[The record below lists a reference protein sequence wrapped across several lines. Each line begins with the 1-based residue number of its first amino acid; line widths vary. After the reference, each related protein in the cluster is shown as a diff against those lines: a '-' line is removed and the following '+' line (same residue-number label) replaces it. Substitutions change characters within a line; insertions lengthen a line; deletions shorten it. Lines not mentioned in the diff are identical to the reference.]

1 MQRRQLLQI
10 AAAAGLGWSA
20 VGRTAFAAT
29 GAAGGQVLPGNK
41 RLVVVFLRGAVDGLS
56 VVVPYSEGAY
66 YQQRSSIAL
75 ARPGQ
80 DGGVL
85 DLDGHFGLNPNLAP
99 LMPLWQSGKLAFVQ
113 ASGSPDP
120 TRSHFDA
127 QDYMESGTPG
137 RKGTPDGWLN
147 RLLGAEPPVV
157 VQAGAHPGAQV
168 SVTRGISVGATL
180 PRIWAGPNPVAN
192 IANGARATKATL
204 LDRPQVSAAF
214 DSLYSGDDA
223 MSRAYR
229 ESQQSRAEVNEA
241 MSPAAAMD
249 HEQMVAN
256 NGAPLPNGFPDDAGR
271 LAQLMRRDP
280 NVQIAFLALG
290 GWDTHVNQGGAKGQL
305 ANRLQPLGQGLAEL
319 ATRLGPVFD
328 DTTILVISEFGRT
341 ARQNGTGGTDHGHG
355 NVMWALGGNIAG
367 GKVYGR
373 WPGIDSSALNEG
385 RDLAVTTDFRQV
397 LAGVCMRNLG
407 LPDNKLA
414 TVFPGFDSVPLNIAR
429 A

>member
-1 MQRRQLLQI
+1 MQRRHLLHT
-10 AAAAGLGWSA
+10 AAAGLAWTA
-20 VGRTAFAAT
+20 VGRTAFAANAT
-29 GAAGGQVLPGNK
+29 PADPPLPRNR
-41 RLVVVFLRGAVDGLS
+41 RLIVVFLRGAVDGLS
-56 VVVPYSEGAY
+56 VVAPYGEAAY
-66 YQQRSSIAL
+66 YDSRSSIAL

-80 DGGVL
+80 DGGLL

-99 LMPLWQSGKLAFVQ
+99 LLPLWQAGKLAFVQ

-137 RKGTPDGWLN
+137 RKSTPDGWLN
-147 RLLGAEPPVV
+147 RLLGVEPPAN
-157 VQAGAHPGAQV
+157 VQAAAGARGG
-168 SVTRGISVGATL
+168 VTRGISVGATL

-192 IANGARATKATL
+192 IANGARATKPTL
-204 LDRPQVSAAF
+204 LDRPQVSKAF
-214 DSLYSGDDA
+214 DALYSGDDA

-241 MSPAAAMD
+241 MTPAAMER
-249 HEQMVAN
+249 EQMVAN
-256 NGAPLPNGFPDDAGR
+256 GGAPLPNGFPDDAAR

-319 ATRLGPVFD
+319 ATRLGPAFE

-341 ARQNGTGGTDHGHG
+341 VRQNGTGGTDHGHG

-367 GKVYGR
+367 GKVHGR
-373 WPGIDSSALNEG
+373 WPGIDASSLYEG

-397 LAGVCMRNLG
+397 LAGVCTYNLG
-407 LPDNKLA
+407 LSDKQLA
-414 TVFPGFDSVPLNIAR
+414 RVFPGFDGAPLNLA

>member
-1 MQRRQLLQI
+1 MQRRRLLRM
-10 AAAAGLGWSA
+10 AAASGLAWSA
-20 VGRTAFAAT
+20 VGRAAFAASSAT
-29 GAAGGQVLPGNK
+29 GGPALPRNK

-99 LMPLWQSGKLAFVQ
+99 LLPLWRSGKLAFVH

-137 RKGTPDGWLN
+137 RKATPDGWLN
-147 RLLGAEPPVV
+147 RLLGAEPAPV
-157 VQAGAHPGAQV
+157 APGGARGVAPA
-168 SVTRGISVGATL
+168 SATRGISVGATL

-192 IANGARATKATL
+192 IANGARATRPTS
-204 LDRPQVSAAF
+204 LDRPQVSQAF
-214 DSLYSGDDA
+214 DALYAGDDA

-229 ESQQSRAEVNEA
+229 QSRQSRAEVNQA
-241 MSPAAAMD
+241 MSPAAMER
-249 HEQMVAN
+249 EQQVAN
-256 NGAPLPNGFPDDAGR
+256 NGAPLPAGFPDDAGR

-290 GWDTHVNQGGAKGQL
+290 GWDTHVNQGGATGQL

-328 DTTILVISEFGRT
+328 DTTVLVISEFGRT

-355 NVMWALGGNIAG
+355 NVMWALGGDIAG

-373 WPGIDSSALNEG
+373 WPGIDASSLNEG

-407 LPDNKLA
+407 LPDDRLA
-414 TVFPGFDSVPLNIAR
+414 TVFPGFDGAALNIAR
-429 A
+429 G

>member
-1 MQRRQLLQI
+1 MQRRQLLHA
-10 AAAAGLGWSA
+10 AAAAGLAWSA
-20 VGRTAFAAT
+20 VGRGAFAAT
-29 GAAGGQVLPGNK
+29 APQSGQPLPGNK

-56 VVVPYSEGAY
+56 VVAPYSEGAY

-80 DGGVL
+80 EGGLL

-99 LMPLWQSGKLAFVQ
+99 LMPLWQAGKLAFVQ
-113 ASGSPDP
+113 AAGSPDP

-137 RKGTPDGWLN
+137 RKSTPDGWLN
-147 RLLGAEPPVV
+147 RLLGAEPPAVV
-157 VQAGAHPGAQV
+157 APGARAG
-168 SVTRGISVGATL
+168 VTRGISVGATI

-192 IANGARATKATL
+192 IANGAGATRPTQ
-204 LDRPQVSAAF
+204 LDRPQVSKAF
-214 DSLYSGDDA
+214 DALYAGDDA

-229 ESQQSRAEVNEA
+229 ESQQSRAEVNDA
-241 MSPAAAMD
+241 MSPAA
-249 HEQMVAN
+249 HEQMAAD
-256 NGAPLPNGFPDDAGR
+256 NGAPLPNGFPDDAAR

-290 GWDTHVNQGGAKGQL
+290 GWDTHINQGGAKGQL

-319 ATRLGPVFD
+319 ATRLGPTFD
-328 DTTILVISEFGRT
+328 DTTVLVISEFGRT
-341 ARQNGTGGTDHGHG
+341 VRQNGTGGTDHGHG

-373 WPGIDSSALNEG
+373 WPGVDSSALYEG
-385 RDLAVTTDFRQV
+385 RDLDVTTDFRSV
-397 LAGVCMRNLG
+397 LAGVCMRNLA
-407 LPDNKLA
+407 LPDARLA
-414 TVFPGFDSVPLNIAR
+414 SVFPGFDGPVLNLAR

>member
-1 MQRRQLLQI
+1 MQRRQLLQ
-10 AAAAGLGWSA
+10 AAAATGLGWQA
-20 VGRTAFAAT
+20 VGRTAFAA
-29 GAAGGQVLPGNK
+29 AGQVLPGNK
-41 RLVVVFLRGAVDGLS
+41 RLIVVFLRGAVDGLS

-66 YQQRSSIAL
+66 YQQRSTIAL

-147 RLLGAEPPVV
+147 RLLGAEPP
-157 VQAGAHPGAQV
+157 AIAHA

-192 IANGARATKATL
+192 IANGARATKPTL
-204 LDRPQVSAAF
+204 LDRPQVSKAF
-214 DSLYSGDDA
+214 DALYAGDDA

-241 MSPAAAMD
+241 MSPSAMD

-280 NVQIAFLALG
+280 GVQIAFLALG

-341 ARQNGTGGTDHGHG
+341 VRQNGTGGTDHGHG

-373 WPGIDSSALNEG
+373 WPGIDASALNEG

-414 TVFPGFDSVPLNIAR
+414 TVFPGFDSVPLDIAR

>member
-1 MQRRQLLQI
+1 MQRRQLLNA
-10 AAAAGLGWSA
+10 AAAAGLAWSA
-20 VGRTAFAAT
+20 VGRSAFAAS
-29 GAAGGQVLPGNK
+29 GAQALPGNK
-41 RLVVVFLRGAVDGLS
+41 RLIVVFLRGAVDGLS
-56 VVVPYSEGAY
+56 VVVPYGEGAY
-66 YQQRSSIAL
+66 YRQRSSIAL

-99 LMPLWQSGKLAFVQ
+99 LMPLWQSGRLAFVH

-157 VQAGAHPGAQV
+157 AQAGARAG
-168 SVTRGISVGATL
+168 VTRGISVGATL

-192 IANGARATKATL
+192 IANGARATKPTL
-204 LDRPQVSAAF
+204 LDRPQVSQAF
-214 DSLYSGDDA
+214 DALYSGDDA
-223 MSRAYR
+223 LSKAYR

-241 MSPAAAMD
+241 MTPAAMD
-249 HEQMVAN
+249 REQQVAN
-256 NGAPLPNGFPDDAGR
+256 NGAPLPNGFPDDAAR

-319 ATRLGPVFD
+319 ATRLGPAFD
-328 DTTILVISEFGRT
+328 DTTVLVISEFGRT

-355 NVMWALGGNIAG
+355 NVMWALGGNVAG
-367 GKVYGR
+367 GKVHGR
-373 WPGIDSSALNEG
+373 WPGIDESSLNEG

-397 LAGVCMRNLG
+397 LAGVCAHGLG
-407 LPDNKLA
+407 LPDDRLA
-414 TVFPGFDSVPLNIAR
+414 AVFPGFDGAPLNLSR
-429 A
+429 G

>member
-1 MQRRQLLQI
+1 MQRRHLLQM
-10 AAAAGLGWSA
+10 AAAAGLGWTA

-29 GAAGGQVLPGNK
+29 ASATSQALPGNK
-41 RLVVVFLRGAVDGLS
+41 RLIVVFLRGAVDGLN
-56 VVVPYSEGAY
+56 VVVPYNEAAY
-66 YQQRSSIAL
+66 YQARSSIAL

-157 VQAGAHPGAQV
+157 LPSGEHAGAHV

-192 IANGARATKATL
+192 IANGARATKPTL
-204 LDRPQVSAAF
+204 LDRPQVSKAF

-241 MSPAAAMD
+241 MTPAAMD

-256 NGAPLPNGFPDDAGR
+256 NGAPLPNGFPDDAAR
-271 LAQLMRRDP
+271 IAQLMRRDP

-290 GWDTHVNQGGAKGQL
+290 GWDTHVNQGGARGQL

-319 ATRLGPVFD
+319 ATRLGPTFD

-341 ARQNGTGGTDHGHG
+341 AHESGTGGTDHGHG

-373 WPGIDSSALNEG
+373 WPGIDTSSLNDG

-397 LAGVCMRNLG
+397 LAGICAHNLG
-407 LPDNKLA
+407 LSDTKLA
-414 TVFPGFDSVPLNIAR
+414 AVFPGFEAAPLNLAR

>member
-10 AAAAGLGWSA
+10 AAAAGASWTA

-29 GAAGGQVLPGNK
+29 SPQGAATLPGNK
-41 RLVVVFLRGAVDGLS
+41 RLVVIFLRGAVDGLS

-66 YQQRSSIAL
+66 YQLRSSIAL

-99 LMPLWQSGKLAFVQ
+99 LLPLWQSGKLAFVH

-147 RLLGAEPPVV
+147 RLLGAEPS
-157 VQAGAHPGAQV
+157 AAAHAAA
-168 SVTRGISVGATL
+168 TRGISVGATL

-192 IANGARATKATL
+192 IANGARAGKPTQ
-204 LDRPQVSAAF
+204 LDKPQVAKAF
-214 DSLYSGDDA
+214 DSLYAGDDA
-223 MSRAYR
+223 MARAYR

-241 MSPAAAMD
+241 MAPNAMD

-256 NGAPLPNGFPDDAGR
+256 NGAPLPNGFPDDAAR
-271 LAQLMRRDP
+271 LAQLMRRDA
-280 NVQIAFLALG
+280 NVQLAFMALG

-305 ANRLQPLGQGLAEL
+305 ANRLQPLGRGLAEL

-328 DTTILVISEFGRT
+328 DTTVLVISEFGRT

-373 WPGIDSSALNEG
+373 WPGIDPSALNEG
-385 RDLAVTTDFRQV
+385 RDVAITTDFRQV

-407 LPDNKLA
+407 LPDNRLA
-414 TVFPGFDSVPLNIAR
+414 SVFPGFDGAPLDIAR
-429 A
+429 T

>member
-10 AAAAGLGWSA
+10 AAAAGLGWTA

-29 GAAGGQVLPGNK
+29 ATQAGRPLPGNK

-66 YQQRSSIAL
+66 YQLRSSIAL

-147 RLLGAEPPVV
+147 RLLGAAPTP
-157 VQAGAHPGAQV
+157 AGAHV
-168 SVTRGISVGATL
+168 SATRGISVGATL

-192 IANGARATKATL
+192 IANGARATQPTR
-204 LDRPQVSAAF
+204 LDRPNVAKAF
-214 DSLYSGDDA
+214 DSLYAGDDEL
-223 MSRAYR
+223 SKAYR

-241 MSPAAAMD
+241 MSPSAMD

-256 NGAPLPNGFPDDAGR
+256 NGAPLPNGFPDDAAR
-271 LAQLMRRDP
+271 LAQLMRRDA
-280 NVQIAFLALG
+280 NVQLAFMALG

-305 ANRLQPLGQGLAEL
+305 ANRLQPLGRGLAEL

-328 DTTILVISEFGRT
+328 DTTVLVVSEFGRT

-373 WPGIDSSALNEG
+373 WPGVDPSALNDG

-407 LPDNKLA
+407 LADNKLA
-414 TVFPGFDSVPLNIAR
+414 SVFPGFDGAPLDIAR
-429 A
+429 T